1 MSKRTIVAVGLLVAW
16 VGALGWHVKR
26 EYFPARST
34 LLARGARGIPPG
46 PAYYRLTWE
55 ERRLGWARVQLDTIP
70 GGGFR
75 IRSLVE
81 LETGPLGPPGSLRAE
96 TESRLGPE
104 LGLESFEARAGGS
117 LLSAL
122 SAGALPSGADGGS
135 PADPAPD
142 TLGPVSDTTAAA
154 GGAEILARG
163 RVLESDSTLVA
174 VVERAGRRDSL
185 RFPTGG
191 DLVPLGALPLRLAAD
206 PRTSAGRRVS
216 VRLLDPRSA
225 SVREVA
231 LEVTEAATRSYTDSA
246 RRDPDSGRWVP
257 ARRDTVRAW
266 RVRPAEGGLPVTAW
280 VDEDGRLLEARLGSA
295 LRLERTAFELAY
307 FPPDSSARTSGRA
320 PRGAPD
326 APGTPPGEG
335 GGRP

>member
-1 MSKRTIVAVGLLVAW
+1 EG
-16 VGALGWHVKR
+16 H
-26 EYFPARST
+26 
-34 LLARGARGIPPG
+34 
-46 PAYYRLTWE
+46 
-55 ERRLGWARVQLDTIP
+55 RLGWARVQLDTIP

-81 LETGPLGPPGSLRAE
+81 LETDPLGPSGSLRAE

-117 LLSAL
+117 LLAAL
-122 SAGALPSGADGGS
+122 AGGALPPGTGGRS
-135 PADPAPD
+135 PEAAAPAPD
-142 TLGPVSDTTAAA
+142 TLARVPDTAAAA
-154 GGAEILARG
+154 GGAEIRARG
-163 RVLESDSTLVA
+163 RVLEGDSTLVA

-206 PRTSAGRRVS
+206 PRTAAGRRVS

-246 RRDPDSGRWVP
+246 RRKPDSGRWVP
-257 ARRDTVRAW
+257 AGRDTVRAW
-266 RVRPAEGGLPVTAW
+266 RVTPAESGLPVTAW
-280 VDEDGRLLEARLGSA
+280 VDEDGRLLEVRLGSA

-307 FPPDSSARTSGRA
+307 FPTDSVARRSGRGA
-320 PRGAPD
+320 GERGSPR
-326 APGTPPGEG
+326 GEG
-335 GGRP
+335 GGGP

>member
-1 MSKRTIVAVGLLVAW
+1 MSKRTILAVGLLVAW
-16 VGALGWHVKR
+16 AGALGWHVKR

-46 PAYYRLTWE
+46 PAYYRLAWDG
-55 ERRLGWARVQLDTIP
+55 RRLGWARVQLDTIP

-81 LETGPLGPPGSLRAE
+81 MEADPLGPSGSLRVE

-104 LGLESFEARAGGS
+104 LRLRSFEARAGGS
-117 LLSAL
+117 LLAAL
-122 SAGALPSGADGGS
+122 SAGALPSAAGS
-135 PADPAPD
+135 GPAPD
-142 TLGPVSDTTAAA
+142 TAARA
-154 GGAEILARG
+154 GGAELVVRG
-163 RVLESDSTLVA
+163 RVLEGDSTLVA
-174 VVERAGRRDSL
+174 VLERAGRRDSV

-206 PRTSAGRRVS
+206 PRTAAGRRVS

-225 SVREVA
+225 SVRNVTVQ
-231 LEVTEAATRSYTDSA
+231 VTEGAPRSYPDSA
-246 RRDPDSGRWVP
+246 RRDPDSGRWVA

-266 RVRPAEGGLPVTAW
+266 RVTPAEGGLPVTAW

-307 FPPDSSARTSGRA
+307 FSTDSAARSPERGPGDPGIGSGA
-320 PRGAPD
+320 
-326 APGTPPGEG
+326 PPGEG